1 MNLNGKKPAD
11 SLVQMEELVLPNDA
25 NQLNT
30 LFGGRLLQWIDSA
43 GAMSA
48 MKHSRM
54 EVVTVAVDSVDFR
67 EPVRVG
73 DIVRLIAKVTWT
85 GRTSMEVKVRV
96 FREKPRTGEVI
107 KTNEAYLTLVALDA
121 SGKPAEVPGL
131 FPETEE
137 DKTDYFNAAERRKAR
152 LGKKPC
158 QDDNAVN

>member
-1 MNLNGKKPAD
+1 MNLNGKNPSD

-25 NQLNT
+25 NQLNN

-73 DIVRLIAKVTWT
+73 DIVRLTAKVTWT

-107 KTNEAYLTLVALDA
+107 KTNEAYLTLVALDDN
-121 SGKPAEVPGL
+121 GRPAEVPCL
-131 FPETEE
+131 FPETDEE
-137 DKTDYFNAAERRKAR
+137 KTDYSSAVERRKAR
-152 LGKKPC
+152 LEKKPC
-158 QDDNAVN
+158 EDKSDA